1 MEFWKIKLKIGI
13 LEIYLKMK
21 VWKIKFKKIIKVWKV
36 KVLIKK
42 KRVLKNKNKN
52 WSLGNLFKI

>member
-1 MEFWKIKLKIGI
+1 MEFWKIKSKIGI

-42 KRVLKNKNKN
+42 EKKKK
-52 WSLGNLFKI
+52 SFEK

>member
-1 MEFWKIKLKIGI
+1 MEIC
-13 LEIYLKMK
+13 LKMK